1 MCADLHSTTNT
12 TTSDRQFRWVSRLS
26 GTTSL
31 LVPITAA
38 VVFFLVIVDQYYV
51 LDMKNGRNERY
62 FFMAQQ
68 LGRAYNVSG
77 RSGMMSFMGGGAILV
92 CWYFSH
98 GYE

>member
-12 TTSDRQFRWVSRLS
+12 TTSDRQFRWISRLS

-62 FFMAQQ
+62 FFVARR
-68 LGRAYNVSG
+68 LGRVYDVSG
-77 RSGMMSFMGGGAILV
+77 WSDMTSYMGGETTSA
-92 CWYFSH
+92 C
-98 GYE
+98 

>member
-1 MCADLHSTTNT
+1 M
-12 TTSDRQFRWVSRLS
+12 SRLS

-31 LVPITAA
+31 VVPWTAA
-38 VVFFLVIVDQYYV
+38 VIFFSVIVDEYCV
-51 LDMKNGRNERY
+51 LEMKNGRNEID
-62 FFMAQQ
+62 FFVARQ
-68 LGRAYNVSG
+68 LGRAYDVSG

>member
-12 TTSDRQFRWVSRLS
+12 TTIGRQFRWISRLS

-51 LDMKNGRNERY
+51 LDVKNGRNERY
-62 FFMAQQ
+62 FFVARR
-68 LGRAYNVSG
+68 LGRAYDVSG
-77 RSGMMSFMGGGAILV
+77 RSDMTSYMGDVTVLV
-92 CWYFSH
+92 C
-98 GYE
+98 